1 MAATAN
7 VKQMGHDNAEKR
19 ILATAVAINGNS
31 SINQWQWRVMTMYMV
46 NAKGAVQYYA
56 QMLKIQLYMH
66 LTFV

>member
-19 ILATAVAINGNS
+19 ISATAVAINGNS

-46 NAKGAVQYYA
+46 NAKGAVQYPSEAYSIRNGYSSA
-56 QMLKIQLYMH
+56 
-66 LTFV
+66 